1 MTNKDI
7 LIDLYTK
14 GINQVAV
21 QNSEMLKNNF
31 YVVYKLN
38 ESNIDWVCE
47 KIEKLKYVEKPKGL
61 NTHWFKN

>member
-1 MTNKDI
+1 MTNKDV

-14 GINQVAV
+14 GINRVAV

-38 ESNIDWVCE
+38 ESNIDWISE
-47 KIEKLKYVEKPKGL
+47 KVEKLKYVGKPKGL
-61 NTHWFKN
+61 NMHWFN